1 MYMYA
6 YVHTVMHMFVLT
18 NWLYNEYNFM
28 RHKTK
33 QRQQNNRPSP
43 TLQARFERVCALGQ
57 LEQQTVHTHYSWTTN
72 KSLSY

>member
-1 MYMYA
+1 MKAAVHRHIIVHSYVLYMYA

-43 TLQARFERVCALGQ
+43 TLQARFEGVCVCA
-57 LEQQTVHTHYSWTTN
+57 WTG
-72 KSLSY
+72 